1 MHDTAIELLIIGNT
15 PSEVEG
21 YLTALRNS
29 GIAVH
34 AHQISQ
40 DIKAVSSAIEEP
52 IDLILYTCETDE
64 TGLPD
69 VHEILHQRG
78 LTIPLIALAE
88 SCDNETRLQLM
99 SQGACDLVERKQNQL
114 LAVVIAREFSHITSA
129 RDLVGIKH
137 KLLESEER
145 CNLLTES
152 SRDAIA
158 YIHQGMHVKAN
169 TAYLQ
174 LFGLTQEE
182 DIEGLPILD
191 MIASSDHNKF
201 KQLLRKLD
209 KATGEEAAIHTT
221 CLHSDG
227 TEFKAELSFLPA
239 AIEDEPCTQVII
251 RNQSAS
257 REIEE
262 KLHVLSTQ
270 DTHTGLYNRQYFLA
284 ALDDICSSSM
294 PADTDYVLLYITLD
308 NFKAI
313 RDSGG
318 MLLGDLIISEL
329 ALLLKKIAFPGDLL
343 ARFGDHTFTL
353 LTRLKDRKAIID
365 LAEKICRTTKD
376 HDYQD
381 AGLEINPTCSIG
393 IVRASPEISSAHE
406 LINLAYQ
413 AWDRASAEGVN
424 QINLA
429 DRTAEEEIAETQT
442 GNEADLAKLIE
453 HALEHEQLRLVYQPI
468 VSLHGDTRENYAVLV
483 RLLDHH
489 QEEIHPDHFLP
500 QAEASGRMPELDRWV
515 IRRAISELAKHRRM
529 GHKVN
534 FFINISGPSLDDDML
549 LLWICDCLREFE
561 AKGSWLVFQIKDH
574 DARNRMHELHKLLES
589 LKKIKCKISID
600 HFGLAP
606 RPDAA
611 LLNLPVD
618 FVQFDQQLVEGLA
631 GDQDKQDKL
640 NELNHL
646 VQESNIKTI
655 AAGVDETNSLTILW
669 SIGVNYIRGYF
680 IQEPSSNI
688 NFDFKME
695 TSVN

>member
-15 PSEVEG
+15 TSEVEG
-21 YLTALRNS
+21 YLTALRNA
-29 GIAVH
+29 GMAVH
-34 AHQISQ
+34 AHQVAH
-40 DIKAVSSAIEEP
+40 DIKAVSTAINDS
-52 IDLILYTCETDE
+52 IDLILYTCETDK

-69 VHEILHQRG
+69 IRKILHTQG
-78 LTIPLIALAE
+78 LAIPIIALAE
-88 SCDNETRLQLM
+88 SCDNESKLLLM
-99 SQGACDLVERKQNQL
+99 SQGVCDLVERKENQL
-114 LAVVIAREFSHITSA
+114 LVSIIAREFSHVTSA
-129 RDLVGIKH
+129 RDLAIIKR
-137 KLLESEER
+137 KLIETEER

-174 LFGLTQEE
+174 LFGLTQDE

-191 MIASSDHNKF
+191 MIAPSDHNTF
-201 KQLLRKLD
+201 KQLLRKLGTAAEE
-209 KATGEEAAIHTT
+209 ATGIHTT
-221 CLHSDG
+221 CLQSDG
-227 TEFKAELSFLPA
+227 TEFNAELSFLPA
-239 AIEDEPCTQVII
+239 VIEGEPCTQVII
-251 RNQSAS
+251 RNQSPS

-262 KLHVLSTQ
+262 KLHILSTQ
-270 DTHTGLYNRQYFLA
+270 DTHTGLYNRQYFLD
-284 ALDDICSSSM
+284 ALEDICKSSKPSD
-294 PADTDYVLLYITLD
+294 ADYALLYITLD

-313 RDSGG
+313 RDRGG
-318 MLLGDLIISEL
+318 MLLGDLVINEL
-329 ALLLKKIAFPGDLL
+329 ALLLKKTSSTDDLL

-353 LTRLKDRKAIID
+353 LTRLNERKPIIS
-365 LAEKICRTTKD
+365 LAENICRTVKD
-376 HDYQD
+376 HNYND
-381 AGLEINPTCSIG
+381 ANLQINPTCSIG
-393 IVRASPEISSAHE
+393 IVRASPEIRNAHQ

-413 AWDRASAEGVN
+413 AWDHASAEGVN
-424 QINLA
+424 QIKLA
-429 DRTAEEEIAETQT
+429 DTSPDEEISQTQT
-442 GNEADLAKLIE
+442 GNEADLDKLIC
-453 HALEHEQLRLVYQPI
+453 HALEHDQFRLVYQPI

-483 RLLDHH
+483 RLLDNN

-500 QAEASGRMPELDRWV
+500 QAESSGKMPELDRWV
-515 IRRAISELAKHRRM
+515 IRRAIAELAKHRRV

-534 FFINISGPSLDDDML
+534 FFINISGPSLGDDML

-561 AKGSWLVFQIKDH
+561 AKGSWLVFQIKDY
-574 DARNRMHELHKLLES
+574 DARNRAHELHKLLES

-611 LLNLPVD
+611 LHGLPID

-631 GDQDKQDKL
+631 GDQERQDKL

-646 VQESNIKTI
+646 VQTSNIKTI

-680 IQEPSSNI
+680 IQEPSPNI

-695 TSVN
+695 SSVN